1 MLEIIRDNEGNI
13 LVACEYRLLNPQ
25 GRYDKNGKY
34 IWIHEVEISKS
45 YRNNGLI
52 KKLIKNISD
61 KVPDF
66 EYCYFARYKRN
77 NKIRCYS
84 RNSWL
89 GRIKGERYA
98 AII

>member
-1 MLEIIRDNEGNI
+1 MLEIIRDDFGNI
-13 LVACEYRLLNPQ
+13 ICACEYRLLNQQ

-45 YRNNGLI
+45 YRNNGII

-77 NKIRCYS
+77 KKVRCYS
-84 RNSWL
+84 RKNWL
-89 GRIKGERYA
+89 NRIKEKKYA
-98 AII
+98 MA